1 MKKPTI
7 LVMLLTF
14 LLSLT
19 LLSPSQSFACSCMA
33 PGSVEEEFSKVN
45 AVFSG
50 KVIRIEESS
59 PSSPDDFM
67 PVKVVF
73 EVKNTWK
80 GTQDSEV
87 AVFTGTD
94 SASCGYSFVQGKNY
108 LVYATESEGKLITS
122 LCSITKPLA
131 AADKDLS
138 ILKDGEQ
145 PTKITKIPE
154 QSNSGI
160 TWIILAC
167 LLIAAISYSIMRVM
181 KKE

>member
-1 MKKPTI
+1 MKKPAI
-7 LVMLLTF
+7 IVAFLTF

-19 LLSPSQSFACSCMA
+19 LFTPSQSFACSCMA
-33 PGSVEEEFSKVN
+33 PGTVEEEFNRANS
-45 AVFSG
+45 VFSG
-50 KVIRIEESS
+50 KVIRIEENS
-59 PSSPDDFM
+59 SSPDNLT
-67 PVKVVF
+67 PIKVVF

-87 AVFTGTD
+87 AVYTGTD
-94 SASCGYSFVQGKNY
+94 SASCGYSFVQGKKY
-108 LVYATESEGKLITS
+108 LVYASESDGHMTTS

-131 AADKDLS
+131 AADEDLS
-138 ILKDGEQ
+138 ILKDGEK
-145 PTKITKIPE
+145 PTNITKVPE
-154 QSNSGI
+154 QTNSGV